1 MEKRIKMGHLAM
13 LGASVLWG
21 LMAPVSKFA
30 MQGGHLSSVAL
41 ADLRVIGACA
51 LFWIYSLFNKGE
63 KVDKKDYIKLA
74 GASLFAIVF
83 NQCLFL
89 YGLGTTSPVNASIIT
104 TTMPIWTMILAALIL
119 KEPITGKKA
128 GGVLLGTCGAL
139 ILVCGDMILH
149 GSFSAA
155 GASDIR
161 GDIACM
167 VTQCSYALYLVLFR
181 SVIVK
186 YSPVTLMK
194 WMFTFAALF
203 MLPFTGGELFRTD
216 WAGLETYQ
224 IFSAAYVVLFGTF
237 ICYLIV
243 PVGQKVLR
251 PTVVAIYNYVQPIV
265 ATTVAI
271 IAGLDTFNI
280 LKVAAVAFIFSGV
293 LLVNRSRA
301 KGDVAKSD

>member
-1 MEKRIKMGHLAM
+1 MEKRLKMGHLAM
-13 LGASVLWG
+13 LVASVFWG

-30 MQGGHLSSVAL
+30 MQGGHMSSVAL
-41 ADLRVIGACA
+41 ADLRVIGACS
-51 LFWIYSLFNKGE
+51 LFWIYSLFHKSE
-63 KVDKKDYIKLA
+63 KVDRKDYLKLA

-119 KEPITGKKA
+119 KEPVTGKKA

-139 ILVCGDMILH
+139 ILVCGDMILR
-149 GSFSAA
+149 GSISST
-155 GASDIR
+155 GNSNLG
-161 GDIACM
+161 GDIACF
-167 VTQCSYALYLVLFR
+167 VAQCSYALYLVLFR
-181 SVIVK
+181 DIIIK

-203 MLPFTGGELFRTD
+203 MLPFTGAELFRTD
-216 WAGLETYQ
+216 WAGLESYQ
-224 IFSAAYVVLFGTF
+224 FLSAAYVVLFGTF
-237 ICYLIV
+237 FCYLIV

-251 PTVVAIYNYVQPIV
+251 PTVVAIYNYVQPVV

-271 IAGLDTFNI
+271 IAGMDTFNYLKIIAVI
-280 LKVAAVAFIFSGV
+280 LIFLAVT
-293 LLVNRSRA
+293 LVNRSRA
-301 KGDVAKSD
+301 KGDPIKK